1 VDKRLP
7 KHNFRLA
14 NHPTVPSERIT
25 SVRTFDGIVASIF
38 SFLKK
43 QERAP
48 KLSYLRRLRLTKST
62 TIFLFTQIRKVCE
75 PNEHVYPFQ
84 TIDPHQ
90 RRLRHHLPAYDW
102 CLLQLSAALKCP
114 WASGRRVTAH
124 GL

>member
-43 QERAP
+43 QERAE
-48 KLSYLRRLRLTKST
+48 
-62 TIFLFTQIRKVCE
+62 IV
-75 PNEHVYPFQ
+75 
-84 TIDPHQ
+84 
-90 RRLRHHLPAYDW
+90 LPAPPAVDQINYYFSVHSD
-102 CLLQLSAALKCP
+102 QK
-114 WASGRRVTAH
+114 GV
-124 GL
+124 